1 MDSRDVPQ
9 DQIPVFAGHSKAV
22 YALDCSGEYTLVST
36 SGWEVEEIVTRQALD
51 ELAHMRQEALAAHRA
66 GQLSPLAY
74 QMYDKKMDV
83 ATLAR
88 ESGFWQW
95 RVRRHFRPE
104 VFNKLS
110 PKILAVYAEVLGI
123 PLAELQ
129 QIDHAHD

>member
-22 YALDCSGEYTLVST
+22 YALDSHGDYTLVPT

-51 ELAHMRQEALAAHRA
+51 ELARQRRQALIDHRA
-66 GQLSPLAY
+66 GRLSPLPY
-74 QMYDKKMDV
+74 HMYDKKMDV

-95 RVRRHFRPE
+95 RVRRHFRPA

-110 PKILAVYAEVLGI
+110 LTTLAVYAEVFGI
-123 PLAELQ
+123 SLTELQ
-129 QIDHAHD
+129 RIDDARD

>member
-22 YALDCSGEYTLVST
+22 YALDNRGDYRLVST

-51 ELAHMRQEALAAHRA
+51 ELAHKRQEAMAAHRA
-66 GQLSPLAY
+66 GTLSPLPY
-74 QMYDKKMDV
+74 HMYDKKMDV
-83 ATLAR
+83 PTLAR

-104 VFNKLS
+104 VFNTLS
-110 PKILAVYAEVLGI
+110 LKILAVYAEVFGI
-123 PLAELQ
+123 SLAELQ
-129 QIDHAHD
+129 QIDNAHD